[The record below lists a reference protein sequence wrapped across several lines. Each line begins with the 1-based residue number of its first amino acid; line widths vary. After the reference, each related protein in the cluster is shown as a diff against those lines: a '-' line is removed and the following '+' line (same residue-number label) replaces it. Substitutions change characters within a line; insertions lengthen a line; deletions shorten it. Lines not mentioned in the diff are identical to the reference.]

1 MQQMCDDTRGT
12 GAVSS
17 TSCKVTELGTG
28 LGVGRPPA
36 VAPASPAGRGRGPNA
51 AGKARRAGSGL
62 HLLFFCFF
70 NRSLGPGNPITCP
83 YKSISRDGWMRHL
96 PLKIGL

>member
-1 MQQMCDDTRGT
+1 LELKFWRRFSLFLPIFFSVRVLPGDIGMQQMRDDTRGT

-28 LGVGRPPA
+28 LGAGRPPA
-36 VAPASPAGRGRGPNA
+36 VSPASPAGCGRGPNA

-62 HLLFFCFF
+62 HLLFFLLF
-70 NRSLGPGNPITCP
+70 
-83 YKSISRDGWMRHL
+83 
-96 PLKIGL
+96 